1 MLWCAV
7 LGVCSLIRSF
17 VRCVAHLIYPSIT
30 CWSLVQE
37 LIDEGVM
44 TAADAES
51 WPDLSSTLWTFCC
64 QTCQAVAEGPSASV
78 RPAVRACLRVRCS
91 IPTGGSRVVSAF
103 GHACTDAR
111 TSVCCCLLA
120 TVTLLALLG
129 SHCLLWIHCRACA
142 SVWLLWC
149 VAATPTVPPAK
160 IDDCTSTLVEP
171 CIASLDTP
179 PRTSKACM
187 AAALSGSDACSAD
200 NSDCFR
206 TLYDYCQNLD
216 PIE

>member
-1 MLWCAV
+1 MIRAT
-7 LGVCSLIRSF
+7 LIGL
-17 VRCVAHLIYPSIT
+17 CVAAVGAKECSSPDIDPATLASISNNDIAGCSANGATDGGIYIDEALMQYNYT
-30 CWSLVQE
+30 CDDGDEIKQE

-64 QTCQAVAEGPSASV
+64 QTCQAVAE
-78 RPAVRACLRVRCS
+78 
-91 IPTGGSRVVSAF
+91 
-103 GHACTDAR
+103 
-111 TSVCCCLLA
+111 
-120 TVTLLALLG
+120 
-129 SHCLLWIHCRACA
+129 
-142 SVWLLWC
+142 
-149 VAATPTVPPAK
+149 AATPTVPPAK